1 MEINLYDTQTTTY
14 GPTEKY
20 VSDSYMHIP
29 QAIPM
34 VLHDP
39 LCSPE
44 YKTKGSAGAD
54 LKVSKECV
62 LLPNQTLVVSTG
74 ISLAIPEGFVG
85 LLFPRSGLASR
96 GITLANSVGVI
107 DSDYRGEIMVP
118 MVNRSTDPLVLKHGD
133 RVAQM
138 VFLPVTQFPFV
149 VAENLGD
156 TSRGS
161 GGFGST
167 GV

>member
-1 MEINLYDTQTTTY
+1 MEINLYDTQTTTMAN
-14 GPTEKY
+14 GQSVE
-20 VSDSYMHIP
+20 VSSYTHVTK
-29 QAIPM
+29 AIPM

-39 LCSPE
+39 LCEPE
-44 YKTKGSAGAD
+44 YRTSGSAGAD
-54 LKVSKECV
+54 LKLGLDVV
-62 LLPNQTLVVSTG
+62 LLPNHTLVVTTG

-85 LLFPRSGLASR
+85 LIFPRSGLASR

-107 DSDYRGEIMVP
+107 DSDYRGEIKVAL
-118 MVNRSTDPLVLKHGD
+118 VNKSTDPVSLKHGD
-133 RVAQM
+133 RVAQI
-138 VFLPVTQFPFV
+138 VFIPTTQFPFV
-149 VAENLGD
+149 VTQSLEN

>member
-1 MEINLYDTQTTTY
+1 MEINLYDTSTSIMGNGKTVT
-14 GPTEKY
+14 
-20 VSDSYMHIP
+20 VDSYTHVIP
-29 QAIPM
+29 SIPM

-44 YKTKGSAGAD
+44 YKTAGSAGAD
-54 LKVSKECV
+54 LKVGVNVV
-62 LLPNQTLVVSTG
+62 LSPNSQTVVTTG

-85 LLFPRSGLASR
+85 LIFPRSGLASR

-107 DSDYRGEIMVP
+107 DSDYRGEIMVAL
-118 MVNRSTDPLVLKHGD
+118 VNRSLDTIALKHGD
-133 RVAQM
+133 RVAQI
-138 VFLPVTQFPFV
+138 VFLPVTQFPFTV
-149 VAENLGD
+149 SGSLEN
-156 TSRGS
+156 TERGT